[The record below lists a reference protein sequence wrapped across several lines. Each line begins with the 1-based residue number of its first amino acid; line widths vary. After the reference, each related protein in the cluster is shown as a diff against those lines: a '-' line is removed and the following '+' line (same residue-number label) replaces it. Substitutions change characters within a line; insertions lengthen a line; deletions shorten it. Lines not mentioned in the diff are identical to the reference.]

1 MDSDPNT
8 VVRKRL
14 HVAGLT
20 PAVSVSDLSQRLG
33 TFGTVVTIDGIGAL
47 DGLGRPRPFAYVT
60 IEAKSSQLARCTFF
74 FSHRVSEMNWT

>member
-1 MDSDPNT
+1 MDPDPSA

-20 PAVSVSDLSQRLG
+20 PGVSTSDLSQRLG
-33 TFGTVVTIDGIGAL
+33 TFGTVITVDGVGAS

-60 IEAKSSQLARCTFF
+60 IEAKSSQLTRCTCFLF
-74 FSHRVSEMNWT
+74 KKISR